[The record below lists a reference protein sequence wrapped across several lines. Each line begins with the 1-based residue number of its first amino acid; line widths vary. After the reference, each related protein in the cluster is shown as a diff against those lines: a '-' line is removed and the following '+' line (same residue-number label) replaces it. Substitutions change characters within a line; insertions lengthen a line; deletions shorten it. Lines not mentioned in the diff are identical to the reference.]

1 MSDSTTRL
9 NKYISESGL
18 CSRRAADRYIEQGS
32 VFINGRKA
40 KVGDKVLFGDIVTV
54 NGQTIEPKEVD
65 NSILLAYNKP
75 VGITSTTEAG
85 VKGNIVDHVNHSE
98 RVFPIGRLD
107 KDSQGLI
114 FLTNNGDLVNKI
126 LRAGNNHEK
135 EYLVTVNKPITEAFI
150 TGMSK
155 GVPVLGVMT
164 KKCKIKQESTFVFRI
179 ILIQGLNRQIRRM
192 CEHFGFE
199 VTKLERVR
207 IMNVSLKGIP
217 VGEWRELTPEEQTEI
232 FNLVAK
238 SSALEAASA
247 PKRVNKK
254 PKVRPE
260 EDFSENI
267 TPGRASG
274 TAVSKNFSRGT
285 SKGLTGKKPGGR
297 ASASVT
303 REDRPAGGKGKSF
316 GKVPAAK
323 PKGGAANSDWF
334 KAGGPSKRPV
344 KPGNGRSGAPGA
356 KTKSPKR

>member
-18 CSRRAADRYIEQGS
+18 CSRRAADRYIEQGN

-40 KVGDKVLFGDIVTV
+40 KVGDKVFFGDIVTV
-54 NGQTIEPKEVD
+54 NGQTIDPKEVD
-65 NSILLAYNKP
+65 NSILIAYNKP

-135 EYLVTVNKPITEAFI
+135 EYIVTVNKPITEAFL
-150 TGMSK
+150 TGMAK

-207 IMNVSLKGIP
+207 IMNVNLKGIP
-217 VGEWRELTPEEQTEI
+217 MGEWRELTPEELTEI
-232 FNLVAK
+232 YNLIAK
-238 SSALEAASA
+238 SSALEASSA
-247 PKRVNKK
+247 PKRSSKK
-254 PKVRPE
+254 PKAQAE
-260 EDFSENI
+260 EDFMENV
-267 TPGRASG
+267 TPGRSAGSK
-274 TAVSKNFSRGT
+274 TAGRGPG
-285 SKGLTGKKPGGR
+285 KAAPGKRPGKKAP
-297 ASASVT
+297 ASLT
-303 REDRPAGGKGKSF
+303 REDRAAGGKGKSF
-316 GKVPAAK
+316 GAKVPAANK
-323 PKGGAANSDWF
+323 SRSAAGSNDWF

-344 KPGNGRSGAPGA
+344 KPGSGRSGTPGA
-356 KTKSPKR
+356 KVRSPKR